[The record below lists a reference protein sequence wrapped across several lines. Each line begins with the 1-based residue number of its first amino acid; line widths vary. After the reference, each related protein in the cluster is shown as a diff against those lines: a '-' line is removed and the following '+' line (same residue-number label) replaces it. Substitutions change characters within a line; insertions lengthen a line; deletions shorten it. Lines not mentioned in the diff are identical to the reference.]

1 MAGFL
6 FCYTTIGLK
15 TAFQVITNTKNK
27 MLGKVVI
34 VLTLLAALLPMERVE
49 GGTVRSTYFINTP
62 HNQTVTQG
70 ERVVLG
76 CEFAP
81 RSSTTSCS
89 WTKSGSE
96 LSLDSRHWL
105 EGCSL
110 VIDPVQGSD
119 EGSYVCLVKTSTSQM
134 ESRPASLEVVVE
146 PGVPSILEARE
157 GDWVE
162 VDQGEELLLTC
173 ESQGGRPHAELQWR
187 DAEGQRVF
195 GHVQEHITRIGASST
210 FKTVSTL
217 RFNPLH
223 PMAVTCTAHSEAF
236 TKVASSRPL
245 TVQLRRKVE
254 EEEVKIKIG
263 DNKELSCGD
272 HEGPYKWLL
281 NDREVPGESGKVLSI
296 EDFTADFENSVVR
309 CLQEKVN
316 GETRLLKIVRLIED
330 NSLTLNTKEDENE
343 DLDIQ
348 DDQPAVAGDQK
359 MKKRLFTCVSDS
371 ADADNAGSPKYVWVE
386 GRLETRVTS
395 AKDEKGHTYKCTL
408 LPGGLKKVKQIEKK
422 LKVMSKDLKR
432 FSRTLRKFTAPISDV
447 T

>member
-1 MAGFL
+1 MVAVHSCL
-6 FCYTTIGLK
+6 
-15 TAFQVITNTKNK
+15 VIFA
-27 MLGKVVI
+27 
-34 VLTLLAALLPMERVE
+34 LTLVQGKPRYHKTRESSTSLQFHRSPKDSTAER
-49 GGTVRSTYFINTP
+49 
-62 HNQTVTQG
+62 G
-70 ERVVLG
+70 ERVVFE
-76 CEFAP
+76 CEVTP

-134 ESRPASLEVVVE
+134 ESRPASLEVLVE

-195 GHVQEHITRIGASST
+195 GHVQEHITRIGTSST

-254 EEEVKIKIG
+254 EEEVKLREG
-263 DNKELSCGD
+263 GSVRLQLPENQ
-272 HEGPYKWLL
+272 GPYKWLL
-281 NDREVPGESGKVLSI
+281 NDREVPGETGNFLDI
-296 EDFTADFENSVVR
+296 EDFTTDYHNSVVK
-309 CLQEKVN
+309 CIQEKFG
-316 GETRLLKIVRLIED
+316 GEARLLKVVRLIED

-371 ADADNAGSPKYVWVE
+371 EDADNAGTPKYVWVE
-386 GRLETRVTS
+386 GRLETRTTS
-395 AKDEKGHTYKCTL
+395 AKDEKGKTYKCTL

>member
-1 MAGFL
+1 M
-6 FCYTTIGLK
+6 
-15 TAFQVITNTKNK
+15 ITNTRTK
-27 MLGKVVI
+27 MLGKVAM

-76 CEFAP
+76 CEVAP

-134 ESRPASLEVVVE
+134 ESRPASLEVLVE

-254 EEEVKIKIG
+254 EEEVKLREG
-263 DNKELSCGD
+263 GSVRLQLPENK
-272 HEGPYKWLL
+272 GPYKWLL
-281 NDREVPGESGKVLSI
+281 NDREVPGETGNFLDI
-296 EDFTADFENSVVR
+296 EDFTTDYHNSVVK
-309 CLQEKVN
+309 CIQEKFG
-316 GETRLLKIVRLIED
+316 GEARLLKVVRLIED

-371 ADADNAGSPKYVWVE
+371 EDANAGSPKYVWLE

-395 AKDEKGHTYKCTL
+395 AKDEKGRTYKCTL
-408 LPGGLKKVKQIEKK
+408 LPVGLKKVKQIEKK

-432 FSRTLRKFTAPISDV
+432 FSRTLRKFTAPVSDV

>member
-1 MAGFL
+1 MGSEHTTGFL
-6 FCYTTIGLK
+6 FCYTTIGVR
-15 TAFQVITNTKNK
+15 TAFQVITNTKTK
-27 MLGKVVI
+27 MLGKVAM

-49 GGTVRSTYFINTP
+49 GGTVRSSYFINTP

-76 CEFAP
+76 CEVAP
-81 RSSTTSCS
+81 RSSTASCS
-89 WTKSGSE
+89 WRKSGSE
-96 LSLDSRHWL
+96 LLLDSRHWL

-110 VIDPVQGSD
+110 VIGPVQGSD

-134 ESRPASLEVVVE
+134 ESRPASLEVLVE
-146 PGVPSILEARE
+146 AGE

-195 GHVQEHITRIGASST
+195 GHVQERITRIGTSST

-254 EEEVKIKIG
+254 EEEVK
-263 DNKELSCGD
+263 L
-272 HEGPYKWLL
+272 
-281 NDREVPGESGKVLSI
+281 RE
-296 EDFTADFENSVVR
+296 
-309 CLQEKVN
+309 
-316 GETRLLKIVRLIED
+316 
-330 NSLTLNTKEDENE
+330 
-343 DLDIQ
+343 
-348 DDQPAVAGDQK
+348 
-359 MKKRLFTCVSDS
+359 
-371 ADADNAGSPKYVWVE
+371 
-386 GRLETRVTS
+386 
-395 AKDEKGHTYKCTL
+395 
-408 LPGGLKKVKQIEKK
+408 
-422 LKVMSKDLKR
+422 
-432 FSRTLRKFTAPISDV
+432 
-447 T
+447 

>member
-1 MAGFL
+1 ME
-6 FCYTTIGLK
+6 
-15 TAFQVITNTKNK
+15 K
-27 MLGKVVI
+27 MSMLSI
-34 VLTLLAALLPMERVE
+34 ILLVLLIQAE
-49 GGTVRSTYFINTP
+49 GGTLKMKSKSSKEKETVAPHIVRNPGDTS
-62 HNQTVTQG
+62 VVRG
-70 ERVVLG
+70 ERVFLD
-76 CEFAP
+76 CEAEP
-81 RSSTTSCS
+81 RSSVKSCS

-134 ESRPASLEVVVE
+134 ESRPASLEVLVE

-195 GHVQEHITRIGASST
+195 GHVQEHITRIGTSST

-254 EEEVKIKIG
+254 EEEVKLREG
-263 DNKELSCGD
+263 GSVRLQLPENQ
-272 HEGPYKWLL
+272 GPYKWLL
-281 NDREVPGESGKVLSI
+281 NDREVPGETGNFLDI
-296 EDFTADFENSVVR
+296 EDFTRDYHNSVVK
-309 CLQEKVN
+309 CIQEKFG
-316 GETRLLKIVRLIED
+316 GEARLLKVVRLVHDTSPD
-330 NSLTLNTKEDENE
+330 NRKPRSREYSL
-343 DLDIQ
+343 Q
-348 DDQPAVAGDQK
+348 HDQPASNNRGGKASKEV
-359 MKKRLFTCVSDS
+359 FTCVQEDDEGVG
-371 ADADNAGSPKYVWVE
+371 APEYIWVD
-386 GRLETRVTS
+386 GALETRTRI
-395 AKDEKGHTYKCTL
+395 AKDQQGNAIRCSLVKDGFR
-408 LPGGLKKVKQIEKK
+408 KVKLMEKK
-422 LKVMSKDLKR
+422 MKAMAKDLRR
-432 FSRTLRKFTAPISDV
+432 FSKTLRQFNT
-447 T
+447 

>member
-1 MAGFL
+1 MEKL
-6 FCYTTIGLK
+6 S
-15 TAFQVITNTKNK
+15 
-27 MLGKVVI
+27 MLSI
-34 VLTLLAALLPMERVE
+34 ILLVLLVQAE
-49 GGTVRSTYFINTP
+49 GGTLKMKSKSSKGKETVAPHIVRSPGDTS
-62 HNQTVTQG
+62 VVRG
-70 ERVVLG
+70 ERVFLE
-76 CEFAP
+76 CEAEP
-81 RSSTTSCS
+81 RSSVKSCS

-134 ESRPASLEVVVE
+134 ESRPASLEVLVE

-195 GHVQEHITRIGASST
+195 GHVQEHITRIGTSST

-254 EEEVKIKIG
+254 EEEVNIKIG

-272 HEGPYKWLL
+272 HEGTFKWTL
-281 NDREVPGESGKVLSI
+281 NGKPVEGESGKVLSI
-296 EDFTADFENSVVR
+296 EDFTADFDNSVVR

-316 GETRLLKIVRLIED
+316 GETRILRQFKLLTEEGRQVR
-330 NSLTLNTKEDENE
+330 KP
-343 DLDIQ
+343 IQ
-348 DDQPAVAGDQK
+348 LQQTSEPGLQYDQPAQIASEKPTASGNI
-359 MKKRLFTCVSDS
+359 FTCVSEGEEDTDE
-371 ADADNAGSPKYVWVE
+371 AEYVWVN
-386 GRLETRVTS
+386 GRLE
-395 AKDEKGHTYKCTL
+395 
-408 LPGGLKKVKQIEKK
+408 KKVKKGKGKQGKAKALKCKLVPGGVRKVKAMEKK
-422 LKVMSKDLKR
+422 LKAISKDLKR
-432 FSRTLRKFTAPISDV
+432 FSRILGQFSSPGGER
-447 T
+447 

>member
-1 MAGFL
+1 MG
-6 FCYTTIGLK
+6 
-15 TAFQVITNTKNK
+15 
-27 MLGKVVI
+27 
-34 VLTLLAALLPMERVE
+34 AALLPLERVE

-76 CEFAP
+76 CEVAP
-81 RSSTTSCS
+81 RSSVKSCS

-134 ESRPASLEVVVE
+134 ESRPASLEVLVE

-195 GHVQEHITRIGASST
+195 GHVQEHITRIGTSST

-245 TVQLRRKVE
+245 TVQLRSKVE
-254 EEEVKIKIG
+254 EEEVKLREG
-263 DNKELSCGD
+263 GSVRLQLPENK
-272 HEGPYKWLL
+272 GPYKWLL
-281 NDREVPGESGKVLSI
+281 NDREVPGETGNFLDI
-296 EDFTADFENSVVR
+296 EDFTTDYHNSVVK
-309 CLQEKVN
+309 CIQEKFV
-316 GETRLLKIVRLIED
+316 GEARLLKVVRLVED
-330 NSLTLNTKEDENE
+330 NSLTLNTNEDENK
-343 DLDIQ
+343 DLDILDIQ
-348 DDQPAVAGDQK
+348 DDQPAIAGNQK

-371 ADADNAGSPKYVWVE
+371 EDADNAGSPKYVWVE

-395 AKDEKGHTYKCTL
+395 AKDEKGQTYKCTL

-422 LKVMSKDLKR
+422 LKVMSKDLER